1 MKSNCAPV
9 GIYLLEDGFYG
20 HVFYGDKD
28 VVRLAH
34 LMMGV
39 PFYLQPHI
47 PASAV
52 LKSRDNYRDSLVHF
66 LTNDSLPFAFHQLK
80 SRSPDAFRHVYRLKE
95 PLKSEHSVCS
105 LHSHVV
111 NSSYYE
117 IMTLQNSNYN
127 ADEAVRF
134 VSRIF
139 QEAASYFS
147 TNHTYR

>member
-1 MKSNCAPV
+1 MIELLV

-47 PASAV
+47 PGSAV

-66 LTNDSLPFAFHQLK
+66 LKNDSQPFAFHQLK
-80 SRSPDAFRHVYRLKE
+80 SKSPEAFRHVYRLKH
-95 PLKSEHSVCS
+95 PLKFSHSVCS

-111 NSSYYE
+111 NSSDYE
-117 IMTLQNSNYN
+117 MLTPRNSNYN
-127 ADEAVRF
+127 ADEAVRL
-134 VSRIF
+134 VTRIF
-139 QEAASYFS
+139 HEAAAYFS
-147 TNHTYR
+147 TNLTRR